1 MLEMLKKLE
10 IVQELDLQILGLKN
24 KIAEFPNR
32 LATFDTEILMIET
45 KIAEKKKTTEE
56 QQKILRQHK
65 GALELNEDR
74 SKRSQEK
81 IAGVKT
87 SNELGAAQREVES
100 LKKNSEVVGE
110 AARKLEED
118 LAKHN
123 AEIAALSA
131 AITEIQGKRASESG
145 KISGE
150 EQSITKDLATLE
162 SKRKDSING
171 IEVRYLTVYD
181 RIRVARGGVGLAFAI
196 TGSCRGCNVRIP
208 AQVFNELQRG
218 SQLHTCPNCKR
229 ILAYK
234 DATKAATV

>member
-10 IVQELDLQILGLKN
+10 IVQELDLQILGLQR
-24 KIAEFPNR
+24 KIAEFPSR
-32 LATFDTEILMIET
+32 LATFDTEIQTIET

-110 AARKLEED
+110 AARKLEEE
-118 LAKHN
+118 LSKQN
-123 AEIAALSA
+123 TEIGALTA
-131 AITEIQGKRASESG
+131 AITEIQGKRAAESG

-150 EQSITKDLATLE
+150 EKSISTDLSALE
-162 SKRKDSING
+162 AKRKEAING
-171 IEVRYLTVYD
+171 IEIRYLSVYD
-181 RIRVARGGVGLAFAI
+181 RIRVARQGIGLAFAI
-196 TGSCRGCNVRIP
+196 MGSCRACNVRIP

-234 DATKAATV
+234 DAKAATA

>member
-1 MLEMLKKLE
+1 MKLKKFE
-10 IVQELDLQILGLKN
+10 
-24 KIAEFPNR
+24 
-32 LATFDTEILMIET
+32 
-45 KIAEKKKTTEE
+45 EK
-56 QQKILRQHK
+56 Q
-65 GALELNEDR
+65 R
-74 SKRSQEK
+74 SCRRSCPQ
-81 IAGVKT
+81 
-87 SNELGAAQREVES
+87 
-100 LKKNSEVVGE
+100 
-110 AARKLEED
+110 EED

-181 RIRVARGGVGLAFAI
+181 RIRVARGGVGLALTI
-196 TGSCRGCNVRIP
+196 TGSSRGCNVRIP

-229 ILAYK
+229 ILK
-234 DATKAATV
+234 HIRMQQRQRQS